1 MGPPGT
7 RPTAKSRSGF
17 EPVFFYG
24 NQQSQPPLM
33 PSLALI
39 GHLIDSVDGDRGE
52 PIARAAVQ
60 RAAGWYEYL
69 EGHARWIYATGHGSG
84 ARSCRAAGDED
95 CPRAAGEHVYGAGR

>member
-1 MGPPGT
+1 MPYVFTRRWQALQTVATGT

-39 GHLIDSVDGDRGE
+39 GHLIDSVDGGRGG
-52 PIARAAVQ
+52 AADGALSRQTPGPSQGVSVTPS
-60 RAAGWYEYL
+60 AG
-69 EGHARWIYATGHGSG
+69 
-84 ARSCRAAGDED
+84 
-95 CPRAAGEHVYGAGR
+95 PRDLNPRVLSVLSDSP